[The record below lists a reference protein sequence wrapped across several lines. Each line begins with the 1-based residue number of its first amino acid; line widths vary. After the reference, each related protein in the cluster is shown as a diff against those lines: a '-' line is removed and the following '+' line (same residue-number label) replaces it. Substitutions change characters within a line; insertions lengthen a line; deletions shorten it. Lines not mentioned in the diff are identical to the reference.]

1 MLPIDELELLY
12 LEELLRQLELREL
25 LEILELDTDDD
36 GVEELL
42 DFDE

>member
-1 MLPIDELELLY
+1 MLPIDELELLD
-12 LEELLRQLELREL
+12 LEELLRELELREL

-42 DFDE
+42 DLDE